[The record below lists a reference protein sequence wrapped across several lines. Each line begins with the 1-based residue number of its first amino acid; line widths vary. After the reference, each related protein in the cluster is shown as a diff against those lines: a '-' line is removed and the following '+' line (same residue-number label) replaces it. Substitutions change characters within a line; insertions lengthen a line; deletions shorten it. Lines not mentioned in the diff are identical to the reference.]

1 MVIQG
6 IPQSVQSKDLKDK
19 VIDIVEK
26 VNFKVTKNEIESC
39 HWLGDS
45 RKAIVRFV
53 NRKHSFEALKNK
65 KMLTSVD
72 LTSFGLDKNTN
83 LFLSQNLSDY
93 NKKWHFTLKSSDE
106 KGRSIRLWHMVAK
119 FLSNSYIMVIRRK

>member
-65 KMLTSVD
+65 KNVD
-72 LTSFGLDKNTN
+72 
-83 LFLSQNLSDY
+83 
-93 NKKWHFTLKSSDE
+93 
-106 KGRSIRLWHMVAK
+106 VC
-119 FLSNSYIMVIRRK
+119 